1 MQSSLAK
8 SNKFHSGKIKD
19 YSNNMSIKDCTTFS
33 TYGPFIH
40 SLTALLLGLLVKF
53 IAIEKAPQ
61 LFSGGGS
68 RFMEFYFHP
77 FSPSFFPSLSSPILS
92 PFPPTGEI
100 LLCKMSPSLIR
111 ILCSDDSVWLYLLSA
126 ARLSASGLTLS
137 AFVFLSKNTP
147 SCIAFCEY
155 SMRPRTGNF
164 LHSAWQTV
172 F

>member
-77 FSPSFFPSLSSPILS
+77 FSPSFFPSLSSPIQS
-92 PFPPTGEI
+92 PYPPSFPW
-100 LLCKMSPSLIR
+100 PSL
-111 ILCSDDSVWLYLLSA
+111 SGLSA
-126 ARLSASGLTLS
+126 LSIGFHSLWTGKNS
-137 AFVFLSKNTP
+137 WVFLANTHP
-147 SCIAFCEY
+147 LAPNTHSCATAIGPGVLY
-155 SMRPRTGNF
+155 
-164 LHSAWQTV
+164 
-172 F
+172 